1 MARISAPVTV
11 LLAAIYGIG
20 GSVTARDIGAAAA
33 ATPPRAAPTRSATVP
48 FTLDHNR
55 MLVEV
60 EFTSADR
67 SIRKARAW
75 VDTGNEV
82 IVLAEPLARDL
93 GLDLSSLKAGETEHS
108 VESASETPPMSV
120 GGMQL
125 DIEGIATRIRPG
137 THLRAGVS
145 VEVQLPAS
153 ALRHRHVVLDY
164 PAQRLTVAAAG
175 VRKPRGV
182 AIPCRVNPGTGLFMI
197 AATID
202 GETVWLGV
210 DNGSAGTWVSRTLTT
225 AWQKRH
231 PNWRYASGAA
241 GSANFFGFPFE
252 SQGVRMRLSEL
263 GLGAMRARDVAVLG
277 LDQSLFD
284 WYSKKSAGPVL
295 GFIGA
300 NVLKNF
306 RVEID
311 FPGQMTWWE
320 AGPRAVDHDL
330 DIVGLTLHP
339 ETGGGVTVAGVVTRD
354 GKPLVEGVRPGDR
367 LLRVGPLDISTAAMG
382 AVVDALRGRPGETRE
397 LVVERDGARHT
408 VEAKVVRLP

>member
-1 MARISAPVTV
+1 MTRIPAPVTV
-11 LLAAIYGIG
+11 LLAAMCGVG
-20 GSVTARDIGAAAA
+20 GSAIARGIAATAA
-33 ATPPRAAPTRSATVP
+33 ATPPGPAPTRSATAP

-55 MLVEV
+55 MFVEV
-60 EFTSADR
+60 EFTRADR
-67 SIRKARAW
+67 SIRRARAW

-93 GLDLSSLKAGETEHS
+93 GLDLSSLKTGETRHS

-120 GGMQL
+120 GGMPL
-125 DIEGIATRIRPG
+125 DVEGVATRILPG

-153 ALRHRHVVLDY
+153 ALRRGHVVLDY
-164 PAQRLTVAAAG
+164 PARRLTIATAG
-175 VRKPRGV
+175 VLKPRGT

-210 DNGSAGTWVSRTLTT
+210 DNGSAGTWVSQTLTT

-231 PNWRYASGAA
+231 PDWPYASGAA

-252 SQGVRMRLSEL
+252 SQGVLMSLSEL
-263 GLGAMRARDVAVLG
+263 GLGNLWARDVAVLG

-320 AGPRAVDHDL
+320 AGPPPVDRDL
-330 DIVGLTLHP
+330 DIVGLTLRP
-339 ETGGGVTVAGVVTRD
+339 EPGGGVTVAGVVTRD
-354 GKPLVEGVRPGDR
+354 GRPLVEGVRPGDR
-367 LLRVGPLDISTAAMG
+367 LLRVGPLDTSTAAMG
-382 AVVDALRGRPGETRE
+382 VAVDALRGRPGETRE

-408 VEAKVVRLP
+408 LEAKVVRLP